1 VSFSSPLVLS
11 ALAAVPV
18 LVAWYLRQQRRRRD
32 VAAAFAAPLLTE
44 SVAPRRPGWR
54 RHAPMLAFAIA
65 IALLIAAA
73 AKPQRTVAVPVN
85 SAAIMLLNDVSSS
98 MSATD
103 VAPSRL
109 GAAKKAASTFVSGV
123 PGSVQVG
130 LLEFARRPV
139 LLQSP
144 TTNHGLTLGAI
155 SGLNP
160 AGGGTAIGKAITTA
174 LHTLTTLPRKNG
186 KRPPGAIVL
195 LSDGSSNVGPGPL
208 AAARQAKADHIPIY
222 TIALGTSRGTI
233 PIKKH
238 GQTVAA
244 PVPVSSQEL
253 AAIAQSS
260 GGRTYSAADSAKAS
274 AVYAHLAIALGHKK
288 VKREITADV
297 AGGGLALLLVGGAMT
312 LMWFGRIV

>member
-1 VSFSSPLVLS
+1 MSFSSPIVLIGLV
-11 ALAAVPV
+11 AVPV
-18 LVAWYLRQQRRRRD
+18 LAAWYFGQQRRRRD
-32 VAAAFAAPLLTE
+32 AAAAFAAPLLTE
-44 SVAPRRPGWR
+44 SVSPRRPGWR
-54 RHAPMLAFAIA
+54 RHAPMLVFAIA

-109 GAAKKAASTFVSGV
+109 GAAKKAASAFVSGV

-130 LLEFARRPV
+130 LLEFARRPI

-144 TTNHGLTLGAI
+144 TTDHAVTKNAIAGLR
-155 SGLNP
+155 P
-160 AGGGTAIGKAITTA
+160 AGGGTAIGESITTA

-222 TIALGTSRGTI
+222 TISLGTANGTI
-233 PIKKH
+233 RIKKN
-238 GQTVAA
+238 GQTVST

-253 AAIAQSS
+253 AAIAQAS
-260 GGRTYSAADSAKAS
+260 GGRTYTAADSSKAS
-274 AVYAHLAIALGHKK
+274 TVYAHLAVALGHKK

-297 AGGGLALLLVGGAMT
+297 AGGGLVLLLVGGAMT

>member
-1 VSFSSPLVLS
+1 VSFSSPLVLIG
-11 ALAAVPV
+11 LVAVPV

-54 RHAPMLAFAIA
+54 RHGPMLVFAVAIA
-65 IALLIAAA
+65 VLIAAA
-73 AKPQRTVAVPVN
+73 AEPQRTVAVPVN

-109 GAAKKAASTFVSGV
+109 GAAKKAASTFVSRV
-123 PGSVQVG
+123 PGGVQVG

-144 TTNHGLTLGAI
+144 TTNHALTQGAI
-155 SGLNP
+155 AGLHP
-160 AGGGTAIGKAITTA
+160 SGGGTAVGEALTTA
-174 LHTLTTLPRKNG
+174 LHVLTTLPRREG

-195 LSDGSSNVGPGPL
+195 LSDGSSNVGPGPV
-208 AAARQAKADHIPIY
+208 AVARQAKADHIPVY
-222 TIALGTSRGTI
+222 TISLGTAHGTI
-233 PIKKH
+233 PVTKH
-238 GQTVAA
+238 GQTVSA

-253 AAIAQSS
+253 AEIAQSS
-260 GGRTYSAADSAKAS
+260 GGRTYTAADSTKAS
-274 AVYAHLAIALGHKK
+274 AVYAHLAVALGHKK
-288 VKREITADV
+288 VKRQITADV
-297 AGGGLALLLVGGAMT
+297 AGGGLVLLLVGGAMT

>member
-1 VSFSSPLVLS
+1 MSFSSPFVLAGLV
-11 ALAAVPV
+11 AVPV

-32 VAAAFAAPLLTE
+32 VAATFSSPLLTE

-54 RHAPMLAFAIA
+54 RHAPMLVFLIA

-109 GAAKKAASTFVSGV
+109 GAAKKAASKFVSGV
-123 PGSVQVG
+123 PASVQVG

-144 TTNHGLTLGAI
+144 TTDHPLTLAAI
-155 SGLNP
+155 AGLHP
-160 AGGGTAIGKAITTA
+160 GGGGTAIGEALTTA
-174 LHTLTTLPRKNG
+174 VHALTTLPRKEG

-195 LSDGSSNVGPGPL
+195 LSDGSSNVGPGPVE
-208 AAARQAKADHIPIY
+208 AARQAKADHIPVY
-222 TIALGTSRGTI
+222 TISLGTSHGTI
-233 PIKKH
+233 PAKRN
-238 GQTVAA
+238 GQTVST

-253 AAIAQSS
+253 AEIAQAS
-260 GGRTYSAADSAKAS
+260 GGRAYTAADSAKAN
-274 AVYAHLAIALGHKK
+274 AVYAHLAVALGHKK